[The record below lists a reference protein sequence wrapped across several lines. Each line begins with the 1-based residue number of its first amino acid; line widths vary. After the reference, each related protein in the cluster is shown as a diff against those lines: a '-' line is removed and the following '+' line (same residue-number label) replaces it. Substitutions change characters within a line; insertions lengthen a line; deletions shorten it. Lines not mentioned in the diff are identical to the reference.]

1 MNHGSRHKNKSDKMG
16 ETMYKKLNEDTLN
29 TILETGI
36 DEFADNGLD
45 RANINVIAKKSGVS
59 VGVIYK
65 YYGDKDNFFLA
76 CVRHSLKLL
85 EQVLRDTVSDETDV
99 MTCIRRVVYALL
111 DHSRKHSNYNVMYN
125 EITSGSCKRYAAV
138 LAKEIETRTAP
149 VYERLME
156 NAKRSGELNSDMD
169 SHMLAFFFDNLLMM
183 LQFSY
188 SCDYYRERMKIFCGE
203 TILDHDE
210 KVAEEFIRFI
220 GAALGSRNKQG

>member
-1 MNHGSRHKNKSDKMG
+1 
-16 ETMYKKLNEDTLN
+16 MYKKLDDETLN

-65 YYGDKDNFFLA
+65 YYRDKDNFFLA

-85 EQVLRDTVSDETDV
+85 EQVLREAFSDETDV
-99 MTCIRRVVYALL
+99 MTCVRRIVYALL
-111 DHSRKHSNYNVMYN
+111 DHSKKHKNYNVMYN

-138 LAKEIETRTAP
+138 LAKEIETCTAQ
-149 VYERLME
+149 VYEQLME
-156 NAKRSGELNSDMD
+156 TAKQSGETSISINS
-169 SHMLAFFFDNLLMM
+169 HLLAFFFDNLLMM

-203 TILDHDE
+203 DVLDNDE

-220 GAALGSRNKQG
+220 GTAIGHRQ

>member
-1 MNHGSRHKNKSDKMG
+1 
-16 ETMYKKLNEDTLN
+16 MYKKLDENTFN

-45 RANINVIAKKSGVS
+45 RANINKIAKKSGVS

-111 DHSRKHSNYNVMYN
+111 DHSKKHRNYNVMYN
-125 EITSGSCKRYAAV
+125 EITSGSCRQYAVV
-138 LAKEIETRTAP
+138 LAKEIETSTAS
-149 VYERLME
+149 VYAQLLE
-156 NAKRSGELNSDMD
+156 NAKRSGTVKTGID
-169 SHMLAFFFDNLLMM
+169 SRMLAFFFDNLLMM

-188 SCDYYRERMKIFCGE
+188 SCDYYRERMKLFCGE
-203 TILDHDE
+203 DILDNDE
-210 KVAEEFIRFI
+210 KVAEEFIKFI
-220 GAALGSRNKQG
+220 GAALGC

>member
-1 MNHGSRHKNKSDKMG
+1 
-16 ETMYKKLNEDTLN
+16 MYKKLDDDTLN

-36 DEFADNGLD
+36 DVFADKGLD

-65 YYGDKDNFFLA
+65 YYKDKDNFFLA

-85 EQVLRDTVSDETDV
+85 DQVLRDSFSDEADV
-99 MTCIRRVVYALL
+99 MTCIRRIVYALL
-111 DHSRKHSNYNVMYN
+111 EHSKKHKNYNVMYN

-138 LAKEIETRTAP
+138 LAKEIETCTAM
-149 VYERLME
+149 VYEQLME
-156 NAKRSGELNSDMD
+156 NAKRSGEAYFNID
-169 SHMLAFFFDNLLMM
+169 SHMFAFFFDNLLMM

-203 TILDHDE
+203 DVMDNEE
-210 KVAEEFIRFI
+210 KVAEEFIGFMS
-220 GAALGSRNKQG
+220 AALGRR